1 MMANLAKIVGLDK
14 VEKNLK
20 KVQKTHPD
28 ALAAALYQEGFSI
41 MAESQKKV
49 PVDTGRLRSTGYV
62 APPQEG
68 EDSPTVEIG
77 YGTDYGIYVHER
89 TEVRHTTGEAKFLE
103 KAVNEA
109 MQGFGRRLLGRT
121 QQNIERGVGVRAVS
135 RLYPDRPGE

>member
-1 MMANLAKIVGLDK
+1 MAKITRIVGFDN

-20 KVQKTHPD
+20 KVAKSHPA

-68 EDSPTVEIG
+68 DDAPTVEVG

-89 TEVRHTTGEAKFLE
+89 TELRHTVGEAKFLE

-109 MQGFGRRLLGRT
+109 IAGYNRRLLKRT
-121 QQNIERGVGVRAVS
+121 QQNIERGVGVRAIS
-135 RLYPDRPGE
+135 KLFPDRPTD